1 MGEEVSCDVC
11 CDLGGYPIHNRFG
24 AEVYTIKCPE
34 CGSGADTAAPTAKA
48 EESAVYPVP
57 AGWRLVPETANDG
70 WWHNLANQR
79 QGRSSTPRCE
89 APSEYELR
97 MCREIINEVLAAAPK
112 PAEARSPQPLSPDE
126 RHELECLRHQV
137 GQLEY
142 PCSPHCEGYLR
153 ELAMR
158 NGGHRP

>member
-1 MGEEVSCDVC
+1 MNQDSQ
-11 CDLGGYPIHNRFG
+11 
-24 AEVYTIKCPE
+24 PE
-34 CGSGADTAAPTAKA
+34 IEGLIERLYRSAFNLDASPHYGRTAALMREAA
-48 EESAVYPVP
+48 QALSALLSLKE
-57 AGWRLVPETANDG
+57 GGGL
-70 WWHNLANQR
+70 
-79 QGRSSTPRCE
+79 RSQSQP
-89 APSEYELR
+89 
-97 MCREIINEVLAAAPK
+97 VLASNGQSHAELSAA
-112 PAEARSPQPLSPDE
+112 E